1 MMGNMQAS
9 SLENMVCLTGET
21 LGETINETKKTA
33 VPLGLRTF
41 FRFCLICLT
50 KKSPFSCF
58 PSDKK
63 IADRD
68 ICRDNET
75 SETVTL
81 YTYRNCGFLCLTQCL
96 TFPFNVSPDAGEA
109 V

>member
-1 MMGNMQAS
+1 MMGNMWAS
-9 SLENMVCLTGET
+9 SRKNLVCLTGET

-33 VPLGLRTF
+33 VPLGLRAF

-58 PSDKK
+58 PSDRK

-75 SETVTL
+75 SETERIED
-81 YTYRNCGFLCLTQCL
+81 YRNCGFLCLTQCL
-96 TFPFNVSPDAGEA
+96 TFPFNVSPATGEGL
-109 V
+109 